1 MPSIEKH
8 LNKSMERTGKE
19 YREIHEWIDEPN
31 HKHERHD
38 ITKILE
44 FGRMFEEKYGE
55 EGAQEYI
62 QHIHDDLNGKFGHL
76 LEDVE
81 KMVKDTLTYFGAKQS

>member
-1 MPSIEKH
+1 MPSIEIH
-8 LNKSMERTGKE
+8 VEKSLEKTGKE
-19 YREIHEWIDEPN
+19 YREIHEWIDEPE
-31 HKHERHD
+31 HKNERHD

-44 FGRMFEEKYGE
+44 FGKMFEEKYGE

-62 QHIHDDLNGKFGHL
+62 QHIHDDMNSRFEHL

-81 KMVKDTLTYFGAKQS
+81 KLVNETLSYFGAKK